1 MILGSKSRNE
11 NVLIM
16 SNDNKVRTSEEETS
30 AGRVKKLW
38 IMLVFS
44 GASVITLV
52 GRMVLDFIP
61 FKLDFISLSSVVTV
75 CLIPFLNYIFFS
87 LE

>member
-1 MILGSKSRNE
+1 MILGSKNRNE

-44 GASVITLV
+44 GASVVKHWCVEWFLILF
-52 GRMVLDFIP
+52 LL
-61 FKLDFISLSSVVTV
+61 KSVTK
-75 CLIPFLNYIFFS
+75 IQPIAYNQF
-87 LE
+87 